1 MEIKAELVRT
11 LRERTG
17 APLMDC
23 KKALLEAE
31 GNLDASIDLL
41 RRWGRAGADSKSGR
55 ETKEGR
61 VASYIHHDG
70 KKGVLVEVA
79 CESDFVARSDR
90 FVAFLKDVCLHI
102 VASRP
107 RYLAREEVPP
117 EVIAKER
124 DIHRDAVAGKPSEVA
139 ERILDGKMKK
149 FFAECVLLDQGFVRD
164 PSRSITDLLKDLV
177 AAVGEN
183 VVIRRFS
190 RFEIGS

>member
-1 MEIKAELVRT
+1 MEIKAEHVRV

-23 KKALLEAE
+23 KKALLETE
-31 GNLDASIDLL
+31 GDLDASVDLL
-41 RRWGRAGADSKSGR
+41 RRWGRASADSKTGR

-61 VASYIHHDG
+61 VASYIHHDR

-79 CESDFVARSDR
+79 CESDFVSRSER
-90 FVAFLKDVCLHI
+90 FAEFVKDLCLHI

-107 RYLAREEVPP
+107 RYLAREEIPP

-149 FFAECVLLDQGFVRD
+149 FFSECVLLDQAFVRD
-164 PSRSITDLLKDLV
+164 SSKSITDLLKDLV

-183 VVIRRFS
+183 VVVRRFA
-190 RFEIGS
+190 RFEIGG